1 PGEYTVNY
9 EVADNSGNITT
20 ETRKVVV
27 LEDNEAPVITLN
39 NDTPIELE
47 VGETY
52 EEPGATAEDNVDGDL
67 TDDIEITGD
76 VNTNK
81 VGDYTITYTASDT
94 AGKENEEK
102 RQIKIIP
109 AEKEEPKHE
118 NESDDLNN
126 QNTNNGE
133 PNKDNDDKHHYKN
146 GSGSSGIDLN
156 KPIKERDT
164 SSLANNKGDMLPHT

>member
-1 PGEYTVNY
+1 
-9 EVADNSGNITT
+9 
-20 ETRKVVV
+20 
-27 LEDNEAPVITLN
+27 
-39 NDTPIELE
+39 
-47 VGETY
+47 Y

-81 VGDYTITYTASDT
+81 VGDYTITYTVSDT
-94 AGKENEEK
+94 AGNETVEK

-109 AEKEEPKHE
+109 AEKEEPKPE

-164 SSLANNKGDMLPHT
+164 SSLANNKGDMLPHTASTMPLFILIGILMSVAGGLIFMIQKRLSKKKAIQDPKYLTV